1 MANISKLVKKLTGK
15 ELGNLIIKDIVL
27 QMTDPQNQTEF
38 GKDELDGAVDA
49 LTGDRNIR
57 DYNNRIQIK
66 NFLIELVGRRDY
78 AQLLASKNCALIT
91 MTALLEKQYL
101 QELGKPEPLR
111 FTYAE
116 YQKATEQKLDEYYRD
131 ENGKPRTI
139 TMLELL
145 YREINLDDVD
155 EKDYMQPL
163 SATEI
168 QYYRDGAVPEMAD
181 DGTTKTVNDK
191 QIDRIQNLAKRTN
204 DDKLEAD
211 KDVLQIVIDYIKQP
225 DLFEN
230 EPTTHTRKF
239 NAYDT
244 LYELPHYVAYL
255 RWKGLDDE
263 IEPVM
268 KRYEPIIKEAIDK
281 MENKPLAQNMKRL
294 SLYELATKDY
304 PRKQIEHD
312 YRVDFTSEAW
322 GNDDDHHTHIL
333 ITPYGKLDD
342 VRGDMRFFPKTGNA
356 IEQIDLNKTITALEE
371 SIGFCK
377 GYDLMIDILAE
388 HLGIPELLKVKSDMN
403 DLELQKS
410 LTYRSVLDLAK
421 YCAVIG
427 EYGEYLNKQT
437 TDEIKQIINNINKS
451 VCDIKYIVDK
461 NKESEAERRQK
472 MKDMLDK
479 SAIYGER
486 FTDIQNKFLK
496 VAMGS
501 FAE

>member
-27 QMTDPQNQTEF
+27 QMTDPQNQSEF
-38 GKDELDGAVDA
+38 RKDELDGAVDA
-49 LTGDRNIR
+49 LTGEKDIR

-66 NFLIELVGRRDY
+66 NFLLEIVGRRDY
-78 AQLLASKNCALIT
+78 AQLLAGKNCALIT

-181 DGTTKTVNDK
+181 DGTVESVNDK
-191 QIDRIQNLAKRTN
+191 KIDRIQNLAQRIN
-204 DDKLEAD
+204 DDKLESE
-211 KDVLQIVIDYIKQP
+211 KDMLQVVIDYIKQP

-230 EPTTHTRKF
+230 EPKKQIRKF

-255 RWKGLDDE
+255 RWKGLDNE

-268 KRYEPIIKEAIDK
+268 KRYEPVIKEAIDK

-312 YRVDFTSEAW
+312 YKVDFTKEAW

-342 VRGDMRFFPKTGNA
+342 VRGDMKNFPKTGNA
-356 IEQIDLNKTITALEE
+356 IEQMNLYDTIKKLEE
-371 SIGFCK
+371 SIEFCR
-377 GYDLMIDILAE
+377 GYDLMIDVMME
-388 HLGIPELLKVKSDMN
+388 YLGISEMAKLKSEMK
-403 DLELQKS
+403 DLELQKF
-410 LTYRSVLDLAK
+410 LTYNTVLDLAK

-451 VCDIKYIVDK
+451 VCEIKYIVDK
-461 NKESEAERRQK
+461 NKETEADRRQK
-472 MKDMLDK
+472 MCDMLGK
-479 SAIYGER
+479 CAIYGQK
-486 FTDIQNKFLK
+486 FTDIQNKFFRT
-496 VAMGS
+496 AMGS